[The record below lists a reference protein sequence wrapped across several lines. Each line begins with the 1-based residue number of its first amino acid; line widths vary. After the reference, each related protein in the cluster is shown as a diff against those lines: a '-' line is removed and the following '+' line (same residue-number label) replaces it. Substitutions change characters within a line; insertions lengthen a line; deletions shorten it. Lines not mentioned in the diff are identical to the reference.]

1 MTCRQSKVLSAVV
14 LTAAF
19 IALAGPAQCAG
30 PQDAREAP
38 LLKAIHVNGVEL
50 HYLEQ
55 GTGVPVVF
63 VHGGLVDYRRWAE
76 QVGPFAQH
84 YRVITYSRRYNF
96 PNQNQSIDPEYS
108 AAVDAEDLAALINGL
123 QLGRVHVVGES
134 YGAYA
139 ALYLAVRHPELVRSL
154 ALAEAPM
161 MRWLNASPEG
171 KVAFDEFQDN
181 LWQPVGRAFR
191 AGRPQEAL
199 KIVVGYFL
207 GGATVEAIP
216 VELRSL
222 IEANLREWQVL
233 STSAD
238 AFPSLRREEVAGIRA
253 PTLLMGGESTLP
265 LQKLLD
271 AQYEA
276 LLPDCR
282 RVIIK
287 QATHEMWDEQPVSCR
302 EQTLK
307 FLARI
312 SSEANKP

>member
-1 MTCRQSKVLSAVV
+1 MAGRQNKMLSAVA

-19 IALAGPAQCAG
+19 IALAGTAHCAG
-30 PQDAREAP
+30 SRDAPEAP
-38 LLKAIHVNGVEL
+38 LLKKVHVNGVEL

-63 VHGGLVDYRRWAE
+63 VHGGLVDYRRWVE
-76 QVGPFAQH
+76 QVGPFAQR

-96 PNQNQSIDPEYS
+96 PNQNESIDPAYS
-108 AAVDAEDLAALINGL
+108 AAVDAEDLAALIKEL
-123 QLGRVHVVGES
+123 RLGRVHVVGES
-134 YGAYA
+134 YGALA
-139 ALYLAVRHPELVRSL
+139 ALFLAVRHPELVRSL
-154 ALAEAPM
+154 TLAEAPM

-171 KVAFDEFQDN
+171 RAAFDEFQHN

-191 AGRPQEAL
+191 AGHSPEVV

-216 VELRSL
+216 AELRAL
-222 IEANLREWQVL
+222 IEANLREWQAL

-253 PTLLMGGESTLP
+253 PTLLLGGESTLP
-265 LQKLLD
+265 LQKILD
-271 AQYEA
+271 AQYAA

-282 RVIIK
+282 RVIIAH
-287 QATHEMWDEQPVSCR
+287 ATHEMWDEQPASCR

-307 FLARI
+307 FLAGI
-312 SSEANKP
+312 PSEADKP